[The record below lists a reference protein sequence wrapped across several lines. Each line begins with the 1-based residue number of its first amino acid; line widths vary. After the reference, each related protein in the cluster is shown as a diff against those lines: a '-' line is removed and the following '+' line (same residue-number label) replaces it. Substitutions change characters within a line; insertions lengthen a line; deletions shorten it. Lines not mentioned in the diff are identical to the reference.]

1 MTQWNMLNGKLF
13 NSQRSQLTS
22 RIKHG
27 TEVTLNLS
35 SNLVGYSNDETDFP
49 HKLLLTYTLVSKI
62 RKAFANNSSAD
73 IKFSKTQLSKM
84 IQSGGVIIGKSGID
98 NFVDFPFKM
107 ANSYL
112 KELSNIY
119 TKKTNKNNRNNL
131 FIDEGLNMTGKK
143 NKEKI
148 GSGIGLTN
156 NEIKDVMKVIKSL
169 ENRGVLS
176 KGTTRKITRQDG
188 RFLNFLRP
196 LLTPGL
202 P

>member
-1 MTQWNMLNGKLF
+1 
-13 NSQRSQLTS
+13 
-22 RIKHG
+22 
-27 TEVTLNLS
+27 
-35 SNLVGYSNDETDFP
+35 
-49 HKLLLTYTLVSKI
+49 
-62 RKAFANNSSAD
+62 
-73 IKFSKTQLSKM
+73 M
-84 IQSGGVIIGKSGID
+84 IQSGGVIIGQSGID

-148 GSGIGLTN
+148 SSGIGLTN

-202 P
+202 PWMKNVLTPSAKIVLILLGFTAAAAATDAAIQKKIIESGTTALIISNKEM